1 MKRILF
7 VLSTLW
13 CVSQLYAI
21 DARLVKTVDY
31 TFREKWTKTITES
44 AYPIANYDTIYKN
57 QNLFIATIASNF
69 AVNGG
74 GISKATYSVKITTPN
89 NSVYLAQNNLLVI
102 DKTLRDKTLPRL
114 SEASVKLA
122 FKESDPLG
130 IYTIAI
136 TVTDVTSGE
145 TKTVES
151 SIQLVELPSYKKQ
164 VVTDDSEF
172 GKWLR
177 FYNDK
182 PAPEKALSNYIYY
195 TKSTP
200 GHDKETFLGVFA
212 IFTEIYKNNAF
223 LGQQAMQ
230 AYNEQDDETK
240 PFLLYL
246 LHFSNSGSKS
256 FFKKL
261 SSNDKDALDQIK
273 DVMIPDM
280 YGEIIDPLQLDM
292 LWATFLAG
300 GTYDPMRKLIQTLD
314 YAKYKGALT
323 TYKDLDQLKL
333 DREDAI
339 NNFIYDV
346 LLWSL
351 KSNCNQNLLVKN
363 YCAWAYQNESLSPLQ
378 KEELGKILNDVKS
391 EPITPQNGQLSTFD
405 ILEQGK

>member
-1 MKRILF
+1 MKLILF

-13 CVSQLYAI
+13 CATQLYAI
-21 DARLVKTVDY
+21 DARLVKTIDY
-31 TFREKWTKTITES
+31 AFKEKWTKTITES
-44 AYPIANYDTIYKN
+44 SYTIANYDTVYKN
-57 QNLFIATIASNF
+57 QNLFIAATASNF

-74 GISKATYSVKITTPN
+74 GISKATYSIKITAPN
-89 NSVYLAQNNLLVI
+89 NSVYLVQNNLLII
-102 DKTLRDKTLPRL
+102 DKTLRDKTIPRL
-114 SEASVKLA
+114 SEASLKLA
-122 FKESDPLG
+122 FKETDPLG
-130 IYTIAI
+130 SYKITII
-136 TVTDVTSGE
+136 VTDATSGDV
-145 TKTVES
+145 KTVES
-151 SIQLVELPSYKKQ
+151 TIQLSELPTYKKYT
-164 VVTDDSEF
+164 VTDDSEF

-177 FYNDK
+177 YYNDK
-182 PAPEKALSNYIYY
+182 PSPEKALSNYIYY

-212 IFTEIYKNNAF
+212 IFTEIYKNNTF
-223 LGQQAMQ
+223 LGQQVMQ
-230 AYNEQDDETK
+230 IYNEQDDETK

-246 LHFSNSGSKS
+246 LHFSNTGSKS
-256 FFKKL
+256 FYKKL
-261 SSNDKDALDQIK
+261 SSDEKDALEEIK

-280 YGEIIDPLQLDM
+280 YGEITDPLQLDM
-292 LWATFLAG
+292 LWATFLVG
-300 GTYDPMRKLIQTLD
+300 GTYEPMLKLIQTLD

-346 LLWSL
+346 LLWSV
-351 KSNCNQNLLVKN
+351 KSNCNQNHLVKN
-363 YCAWAYQNESLSPLQ
+363 YCAWAYQNENLSLLQ